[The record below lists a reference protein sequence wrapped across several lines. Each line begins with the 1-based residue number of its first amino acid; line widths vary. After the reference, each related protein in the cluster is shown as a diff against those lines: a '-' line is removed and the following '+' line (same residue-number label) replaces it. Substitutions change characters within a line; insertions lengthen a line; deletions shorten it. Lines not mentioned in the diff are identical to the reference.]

1 MPTCTL
7 DYVYFG
13 GGRGRTRRP
22 RTNTAFGGL
31 TPIDALS
38 GSFPLG
44 AGTWPIPRGW
54 YPNTQPLP
62 ATSTTNATTLQLAFV
77 NVSGALTGNQ
87 TWLAGSPIPP
97 SELTVGA
104 TPITLMIVYVPVPE
118 GSGPGAP
125 DTGASI
131 DAYDESTGTLVD
143 DLFVTVSP
151 DNGQTTSGN
160 NNGWVDT
167 TNADET
173 ITANASITPT
183 GRDPDQAVG
192 DFDKWVNLQNPL
204 SQLGSGAEFKALK
217 GTNYYAFALYKSPP
231 PPPQPDRCH
240 QLAADTQALIA
251 KEGALNI
258 PIGVREQTKS
268 ALLACEHELGA
279 ARVNALIAELFPPQP
294 PPPPPPPR

>member
-1 MPTCTL
+1 MPMCTL

-44 AGTWPIPRGW
+44 AGPWNIPGGW
-54 YPNTQPLP
+54 LSNTQTLP
-62 ATSTTNATTLQLAFV
+62 DATTLQLAFV
-77 NVSGALTGNQ
+77 NVSGALAGNQ
-87 TWLAGSPIPP
+87 TWLSGSPIPP
-97 SELTVGA
+97 SQLTVGA
-104 TPITLMIVYVPVPE
+104 KPITLMIVYVPVPD
-118 GSGPGAP
+118 GSGNGPR

-143 DLFVTVSP
+143 DLFVAVSP
-151 DNGQTTSGN
+151 DNGQTASGN

-183 GRDPDQAVG
+183 GPDPDQAVG

-204 SQLGSGAEFKALK
+204 TQLGSGAEFKALK

-279 ARVNALIAELFPPQP
+279 ARVNALIAELFPSQP
-294 PPPPPPPR
+294 PSRHTPR